1 LLAAAQA
8 LPVLHD
14 PVAYEVYYEVLTGER
29 KSREGLV
36 SQGMETLKDRKK
48 IAEFGFEEGIGFVP
62 YADIGYSAVKAVT
75 KDDTSP
81 VRAAA
86 AKTLTNDTDPRS
98 GQALVQAVSDKKWMA
113 RVAALEAIAKRGDP
127 QLLSGIVPAMSD
139 KNEAVRPS
147 LRPPP
152 YSS

>member
-1 LLAAAQA
+1 MLAAAQA

-139 KNEAVRPS
+139 KNEAVCPS

>member
-1 LLAAAQA
+1 MLAAAQA

>member
-1 LLAAAQA
+1 
-8 LPVLHD
+8 
-14 PVAYEVYYEVLTGER
+14 
-29 KSREGLV
+29 
-36 SQGMETLKDRKK
+36 
-48 IAEFGFEEGIGFVP
+48 
-62 YADIGYSAVKAVT
+62 VT

-139 KNEAVRPS
+139 KNEAVCPS

>member
-139 KNEAVRPS
+139 KNEAVCPS

>member
-127 QLLSGIVPAMSD
+127 QLLRA
-139 KNEAVRPS
+139 
-147 LRPPP
+147 
-152 YSS
+152 SSKITTHN